1 MLVSVFFVIQN
12 VGYIFSVIFSGQ
24 AIPPQ
29 LANSSIRKKKDL
41 HNHMYNPATKLRLS
55 KLDQENLA
63 LKIEEWKTQ
72 YPDDEIVLEDTQNWL
87 KMKHEL

>member
-1 MLVSVFFVIQN
+1 
-12 VGYIFSVIFSGQ
+12 
-24 AIPPQ
+24 
-29 LANSSIRKKKDL
+29 
-41 HNHMYNPATKLRLS
+41 MYNPTTKLRLS

>member
-1 MLVSVFFVIQN
+1 
-12 VGYIFSVIFSGQ
+12 
-24 AIPPQ
+24 
-29 LANSSIRKKKDL
+29 
-41 HNHMYNPATKLRLS
+41 MYNPATKLRLS

-72 YPDDEIVLEDTQNWL
+72 YPDDEIFLEDTQSWL